1 MAIFSLIAK
10 LGLDG
15 TNFESGLKKS
25 QSLAKG
31 VGKEITG
38 TLAAMFAV
46 DKIVQF
52 GIAAID
58 AAGQIND
65 LSSRLGVSTDFL
77 QEMKYAAE
85 QSGASLDDVAGAVEK
100 LAIARMKAL
109 AGDEATIENF
119 RKMGI
124 SMKTIKDL
132 EAGGLF
138 METGKLFAEGI
149 DPQKLIGPFRE
160 LAGKGAGALIPAM
173 VQGIA
178 ESAQQARDLGLVIDT
193 DVIDALDDVADRMD
207 TLKSMLIGIGSTL
220 ISHLVRPA
228 LKFTEALVAG
238 VQGFV
243 SASNTPE
250 GGKDMKGGEMMSHMG
265 KQFVESFISS
275 LDDQEQELINKRERR
290 KQRAGLT
297 REGIESNSSL
307 SKKGLMI
314 QPTDSLAKTGGFTSF
329 QANLDKYF
337 GSVRTQAQDI
347 SDIAANTKKTAEA
360 VSE

>member
-109 AGDEATIENF
+109 AGDEAAIENF

-132 EAGGLF
+132 EASGLF
-138 METGKLFAEGI
+138 MEAGKPFAAGI

-207 TLKSMLIGIGSTL
+207 TLKSMLMGIGSTL
-220 ISHLVRPA
+220 ISYLVRPA

-243 SASNTPE
+243 SAANTPE
-250 GGKDMKGGEMMSHMG
+250 GGKDMPAGEMMRHMFG
-265 KQFVESFISS
+265 QFAQSFRSS
-275 LDDQEQELINKRERR
+275 LDDQEQELISKRERR
-290 KQRAGLT
+290 KQRVGLT
-297 REGIESNSSL
+297 REGVESKSSL
-307 SKKGLMI
+307 SQKGLMI

-329 QANLDKYF
+329 QTNLDKYF

-347 SDIAANTKKTAEA
+347 SDIAKNTKKTADA

>member
-52 GIAAID
+52 GIAAIE

-132 EAGGLF
+132 EASGLF
-138 METGKLFAEGI
+138 METGKLFAQGI

-207 TLKSMLIGIGSTL
+207 TLKSMLMGIGSTL

-243 SASNTPE
+243 SAANTPE
-250 GGKDMKGGEMMSHMG
+250 GGKDMKGEEMMNHMG
-265 KQFVESFISS
+265 KQFVESFMSS

-297 REGIESNSSL
+297 REGVESNSSL

-329 QANLDKYF
+329 QSNLDKYF